1 MSYSIREIG
10 ENIKNSP
17 LFDGSVE
24 YSVPLSDLTTMRVG
38 GPAELFIRPQNE
50 LSAAMAIS
58 LCRNQGVKLFI
69 LGGGSNVVVNDQGFE
84 GAIIASRSMSGISLS
99 PKTLEP
105 FSTEDFPE
113 IKEAVTV
120 ELTVQAGTQIQ
131 ELSQWCERYGII
143 GLETFAGLPGTVGG
157 ACYMNARCYETDFS
171 SIVKSIR
178 YIDIDAIPAGIES
191 MTTTYDIN
199 FDSFIKTYTM
209 AQDGSG
215 WGYKKSPFQRTR
227 RLITQVVMELKGL
240 DPYICGGQTANP
252 AIHDYIKRK
261 NQEKIQDRQDKGQ
274 FKAPS
279 SGSVFKNNHAY
290 GKPSGAII
298 DEVGLK
304 GTKIGGAQVA
314 PWHGNFIINNG
325 TAKASD
331 IRQLVSFVR
340 EKVHENTGFNLEPE
354 IIFV

>member
-17 LFDGSVE
+17 LFEGSVE

-38 GPAELFIRPQNE
+38 GPAEIFIRPQSE
-50 LSAAMAIS
+50 LSAAVAVSICKK
-58 LCRNQGVKLFI
+58 LGVKVFI
-69 LGGGSNVVVNDQGFE
+69 LGGGSNVVVNDEGFS
-84 GAIIASRSMSGISLS
+84 GAVIASRSMSGISLV
-99 PKTLEP
+99 PKVLDEY
-105 FSTEDFPE
+105 STEDYPNA
-113 IKEAVTV
+113 KEAVTV
-120 ELTVQAGTQIQ
+120 ELTVLAGTQIQ
-131 ELSQWCERYGII
+131 ELNQWCERYGIT

-157 ACYMNARCYETDFS
+157 ATYMNARCYETDFS
-171 SIVKSIR
+171 STIKAVK
-178 YIDIDAIPAGIES
+178 YIDIDAIPQRIES
-191 MTTTYDIN
+191 MSTYDIN
-199 FDSFIKTYTM
+199 PDSFIKTYTM
-209 AQDGSG
+209 TEGSQD
-215 WGYKKSPFQRTR
+215 WGYKKSPFQKTR
-227 RLITQVVMELKGL
+227 RFITEVIMELKAL

-252 AIHDYIKRK
+252 AIQDYIKQK
-261 NQEKIQDRQDKGQ
+261 NQARIQDRQDKGQ

-279 SGSVFKNNHAY
+279 AGSVFKNNHSY

-314 PWHGNFIINNG
+314 PWHGNFVINTG
-325 TAKASD
+325 TATAAD
-331 IRQLVSFVR
+331 IRQLVAFIR

>member
-17 LFDGSVE
+17 LFSGSIE

-38 GPAELFIRPQNE
+38 GPAQIFIRPQNE
-50 LSAAMAIS
+50 VSAAVAVSI
-58 LCRNQGVKLFI
+58 CRQSGIKVFI
-69 LGGGSNVVVNDQGFE
+69 LGGGSNVVVNDEGFS
-84 GAIIASRSMSGISLS
+84 GAVIASRSMSGISLF
-99 PKTLEP
+99 PKTLDQ
-105 FSTEDFPE
+105 FSVEDYPNA
-113 IKEAVTV
+113 KEAVRV
-120 ELTVQAGTQIQ
+120 EVEVQSGTQIQ
-131 ELSQWCERYGII
+131 ELSQWCERYGIT

-157 ACYMNARCYETDFS
+157 ATYMNARCYETDFS
-171 SIVKSIR
+171 STIKSVR
-178 YIDIDAIPAGIES
+178 YIDLDAIPVGIES
-191 MTTTYDIN
+191 MSPYDIKY
-199 FDSFIKTYTM
+199 DSFIKTYTM
-209 AQDGSG
+209 TEDKAD
-215 WGYKKSPFQRTR
+215 WDYKKSPFQKKR
-227 RLITQVVMELKGL
+227 RLITMVTMELLAL

-252 AIHDYIKRK
+252 AIQDYIKQK
-261 NQEKIQDRQDKGQ
+261 NMMRIQDRQDKGQ

-325 TAKASD
+325 TASAAD
-331 IRQLVSFVR
+331 IRKLVSFVR

>member
-17 LFDGSVE
+17 LFEGSIE

-38 GPAELFIRPQNE
+38 GPAEMFIRPQNE
-50 LSAAMAIS
+50 LSAAVAVSI
-58 LCRNQGVKLFI
+58 CRNQGVKLFI
-69 LGGGSNVVVNDQGFE
+69 LGGGSNVVVNDEGFP
-84 GAIIASRSMSGISLS
+84 GAVIASRSMSGISLT
-99 PKTLEP
+99 PKSLGE
-105 FSTEDFPE
+105 FSAEDYPE

-120 ELTVQAGTQIQ
+120 ELEVEAGTQIQ
-131 ELSQWCERYGII
+131 ELIQWCQRYGIT

-157 ACYMNARCYETDFS
+157 AAYMNARCYGTDFS
-171 SIVKSIR
+171 SKIKAVK
-178 YIDIDAIPAGIES
+178 YIDIDAIPEKIETMS
-191 MTTTYDIN
+191 TYSIDY
-199 FDSFIKTYTM
+199 DSFIKTYTM
-209 AQDGSG
+209 TEDSQD
-215 WGYKKSPFQRTR
+215 WGYKKSPFQKTK
-227 RLITQVVMELKGL
+227 RLITRITMELKGL

-252 AIHDYIKRK
+252 AIQDYIKRK
-261 NQEKIQDRQDKGQ
+261 NQQRIQDRQDKGQ

-325 TAKASD
+325 TATASD
-331 IRQLVSFVR
+331 IRRLVAFIR